1 MFFIIPKSSTWRI
14 HSSILNFWTDKWT
27 LHTEPF
33 ENLRGKSTIGNIYM
47 LPLQPVESLLF
58 YDFTV
63 GSRIT
68 EMHLLMGR
76 ILSILPILETV
87 IVQFSQALQL
97 RYVWFRNMNNPKE
110 NLTEMRW
117 ILYVLFLIA
126 ELLYWR
132 YPQDIR
138 NAFAF
143 Y

>member
-1 MFFIIPKSSTWRI
+1 
-14 HSSILNFWTDKWT
+14 
-27 LHTEPF
+27 
-33 ENLRGKSTIGNIYM
+33 
-47 LPLQPVESLLF
+47 
-58 YDFTV
+58 
-63 GSRIT
+63 
-68 EMHLLMGR
+68 MHLLMGR

-97 RYVWFRNMNNPKE
+97 RYVWFPNMNNPKE

>member
-1 MFFIIPKSSTWRI
+1 
-14 HSSILNFWTDKWT
+14 
-27 LHTEPF
+27 
-33 ENLRGKSTIGNIYM
+33 M

-110 NLTEMRW
+110 NLTEMR
-117 ILYVLFLIA
+117 
-126 ELLYWR
+126 
-132 YPQDIR
+132 
-138 NAFAF
+138 
-143 Y
+143 